1 MNSAQFKIKQAFNT
15 IFGIVLVFILG
26 LTLLVWGGPHQASN
40 KMMSEA
46 FWANK
51 LVNAPVYDIV
61 VVGDSRV
68 YRGINPQIIEQQFK
82 SKVRCFNFGF
92 SSAGL
97 DTILLN
103 EACKKLK
110 SSGMKTLLIG
120 VSVNSFYPH
129 ALKNQHFKEWQH
141 KPKKEL
147 WIKRHLY
154 PHLSQLSPYAL
165 SDLYHLGT
173 NNQYFEFFK
182 PQSGFVYS
190 CKLPIDTN
198 SAIQPYRQYFERTQ
212 CSDLAVNL
220 FMNKLAQMK
229 LQGYNIVLL
238 RVPASYTMWNMEDEF
253 SGNVIN
259 ELELKTSQLG
269 INWIQTTPSKHTYDG
284 SHLIDKSTNQ
294 FSQYVAKE
302 LISNLSK

>member
-1 MNSAQFKIKQAFNT
+1 
-15 IFGIVLVFILG
+15 
-26 LTLLVWGGPHQASN
+26 
-40 KMMSEA
+40 
-46 FWANK
+46 
-51 LVNAPVYDIV
+51 
-61 VVGDSRV
+61 VVGDSRI
-68 YRGINPQIIEQQFK
+68 YRGINPQIIEHQFK

-97 DTILLN
+97 DTVLLN
-103 EACKKLK
+103 EASKKLK
-110 SSGMKTLLIG
+110 NSGMKTLLIG

-154 PHLSQLSPYAL
+154 PQLSQLSPYVL
-165 SDLYHLGT
+165 SDLYHLGS
-173 NNQYFEFFK
+173 NNQYYEFFK

-190 CKLPIDTN
+190 CKFPIDTN
-198 SAIQPYRQYFERTQ
+198 VAIQPYRQYFERTQ

-229 LQGYNIVLL
+229 LQGYNIFLL
-238 RVPASYTMWNMEDEF
+238 RVPASYTMWKMEDEF
-253 SGNVIN
+253 TVDLIN
-259 ELELKTSQLG
+259 SIRLQAKQLG
-269 INWIQTTPSKHTYDG
+269 ILWIQTTPSIRTYDG
-284 SHLIDKSTNQ
+284 SHLIDKTTNQ

-302 LISNLSK
+302 LIRNLSK

>member
-1 MNSAQFKIKQAFNT
+1 MKAAQFKIKQAIKT

-26 LTLLVWGGPHQASN
+26 LCLMIWGAPHQASN

-51 LVNAPVYDIV
+51 LVDAPVYDIV

-97 DTILLN
+97 DTVLLN
-103 EACKKLK
+103 EASKKLK
-110 SSGMKTLLIG
+110 NSGMKTLLIG

-165 SDLYHLGT
+165 SDLYHLGSD
-173 NNQYFEFFK
+173 NQYYEFFK

-190 CKLPIDTN
+190 CKFPIDTN
-198 SAIQPYRQYFERTQ
+198 AAIQPYRQYFERTQ

-220 FMNKLAQMK
+220 FMNKLAKMK
-229 LQGYNIVLL
+229 LQGYNLVLF

-253 SGNVIN
+253 TVDLIN
-259 ELELKTSQLG
+259 SIKLQAKQMG
-269 INWIQTTPSKHTYDG
+269 ILWIQTTPSIHTYDG
-284 SHLIDKSTNQ
+284 SHLIDKTTNQ

-302 LISNLSK
+302 LIRNLSK